1 MGNRNIPKND
11 FNEIEL
17 PNDLFFNNNL
27 IDEAFGNCL
36 TNRNYDGRKQHFI
49 LELLNKEVSIMNAE
63 VIDRLKGDYKFYR
76 SYFHVEDKTGRI
88 N

>member
-17 PNDLFFNNNL
+17 PDDFFFNNNL

-36 TNRNYDGRKQHFI
+36 TNQNYDG
-49 LELLNKEVSIMNAE
+49 
-63 VIDRLKGDYKFYR
+63 
-76 SYFHVEDKTGRI
+76 
-88 N
+88 